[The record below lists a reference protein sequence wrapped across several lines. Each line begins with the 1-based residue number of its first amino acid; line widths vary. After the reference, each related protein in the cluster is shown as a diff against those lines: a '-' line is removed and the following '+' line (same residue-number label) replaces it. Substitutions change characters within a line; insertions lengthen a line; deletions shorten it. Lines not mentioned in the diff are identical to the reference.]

1 MLFKIL
7 EIGVNQLRSRSELT
21 QTFSGKL
28 ECSRIGVQAKQA
40 AVETACL
47 KDCLRVTAQTERTVD
62 VLTTGFRGQI
72 LHDLIQHD
80 RYVNRRVG
88 HRRLLLERCSASS

>member
-1 MLFKIL
+1 MLIQIV
-7 EIGVNQLRSRSELT
+7 EIGVNQLCTRSELT
-21 QTFSGKL
+21 QTFASKL
-28 ECSRIGVQAKQA
+28 ECSRIGVQAKQS

-47 KDCLRVTAQTERTVD
+47 KNCLRVTAQTERTVD
-62 VLTTGFRGQI
+62 VLTTGFWCQI
-72 LHDLIQHD
+72 LHDLSQHD